1 MGAYQFLA
9 VENVEIVERGGN
21 GFNRVENVEWGLVL
35 RVLHVLRVPVVP
47 VVPGP
52 GAADRRGLRH
62 LPLGWGGREKSDSRI
77 PVLLS
82 IRRYCIM

>member
-1 MGAYQFLA
+1 MGDYQFLA

-21 GFNRVENVEWGLVL
+21 GFNRVENVDNVEWGL
-35 RVLHVLRVPVVP
+35 VLRVPVVP

-62 LPLGWGGREKSDSRI
+62 LPLGWGGRGE
-77 PVLLS
+77 VG
-82 IRRYCIM
+82 

>member
-21 GFNRVENVEWGLVL
+21 GFNRVENVDNVEWGL
-35 RVLHVLRVPVVP
+35 VLRVPVVP

-52 GAADRRGLRH
+52 GAADHRGLLSVPLDGSPKSTFSTFSTRLNYL
-62 LPLGWGGREKSDSRI
+62 LPLGWGG
-77 PVLLS
+77 
-82 IRRYCIM
+82 